1 MALKH
6 YLEQH
11 ETYRQRP
18 EKSTASIGG
27 SSVDLEDSQTLQ
39 QVEDSILGANV
50 HGVHRGKEAYQARKL
65 GETWAMEIIKNA
77 INDQLSGADLGRET
91 PEDIDPSPAATSL
104 WELLR
109 DVLDGP
115 HLQKDSWN
123 DLVSAVVSDMADIGN
138 GYLEPIGSAD
148 GSIPVAALKPVDA
161 LTIRHNVTATGEFD
175 ETPFYQAPFRTHAGS
190 IVSGVG
196 DSELTPLDHDDL
208 VVMRY
213 PGSKRSNRIYPRA
226 PGMQVQAA
234 LEHLTHSTI
243 HAQRFYNDN
252 ELPSGFVQMINA
264 GEQDFTEIEETIK
277 NAAGDPRK
285 VGVIGGDG
293 PANWI
298 EMGGTALNLDIIGEQ
313 QWFLQLCLAAF
324 GLTKG
329 EIAMT
334 EDVNYNTADAELS
347 IVHKRVTQGFL
358 ETLEDAIT
366 TQVFRQFESYQE
378 LPDEQRFSLKLTHSD
393 PRQERAREEHLRER
407 YEAGTLPLN
416 AYLQKLGEETGDT
429 TVEIAGVEI
438 DYGEHPKYI
447 IEQLIRDARGS
458 ASDDS
463 SEDGGDGDDG
473 VDPIQ

>member
-1 MALKH
+1 MALEH

-11 ETYRQRP
+11 KSYTER
-18 EKSTASIGG
+18 EKSTATIGG
-27 SSVDLEDSQTLQ
+27 TSVDLADAQTTQ
-39 QVEDSILGANV
+39 QVNDSIIGANV
-50 HGVHRGKEAYQARKL
+50 NGVPRGKEAYQARQL

-77 INDQLSGADLGRET
+77 INDQLAGAELGMGT
-91 PEDIDPSPAATSL
+91 PDDIDPSRAAKTL
-104 WELLR
+104 WKLFR
-109 DVLDGP
+109 DMLQGP
-115 HLQKDSWN
+115 HLQDDAWN
-123 DLVSAVVSDMADIGN
+123 DLVSATVSDMVDVGN
-138 GYLEPIGSAD
+138 GYWEPIPSND

-161 LTIRHNVTATGEFD
+161 LSVRHNVTAGGEFGD
-175 ETPFYQAPFRTHAGS
+175 PPYYQAPARTQGGS
-190 IVSGVG
+190 IITGIG
-196 DSELTPLDHDDL
+196 DGDLTELESDDL
-208 VVMRY
+208 IVMRY
-213 PGSKRSNRIYPRA
+213 PGSRRSNRIYPRA

-252 ELPSGFVQMINA
+252 ELPSGFVQLMDANDSTI
-264 GEQDFTEIEETIK
+264 DDVEETIK

-285 VGVIGGDG
+285 VGVIGGEG

-313 QWFLQLCLAAF
+313 KWFLQLCLAAF

-329 EIAMT
+329 EIALT

-358 ETLEDAIT
+358 ETIEDAVT
-366 TQVFRQFESYQE
+366 TQVFLQFESYQE
-378 LPDEQRFSLKLTHSD
+378 LPEEQRFSLKLAHSD

-407 YEAGTLPLN
+407 YEAGALPLN

-438 DYGEHPKYI
+438 DYGEHPKYVT
-447 IEQLIRDARGS
+447 EALIRDARGGQGEEDS
-458 ASDDS
+458 GDDN
-463 SEDGGDGDDG
+463 DGDEDA
-473 VDPIQ
+473 DPLQ